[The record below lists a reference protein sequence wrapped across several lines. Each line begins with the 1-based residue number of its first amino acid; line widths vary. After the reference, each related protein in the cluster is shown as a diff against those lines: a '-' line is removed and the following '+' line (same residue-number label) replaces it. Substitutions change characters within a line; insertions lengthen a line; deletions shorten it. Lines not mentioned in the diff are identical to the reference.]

1 MRGGA
6 LSGAGAVPAIAELR
20 LSRRLRR
27 SLSALGGLRGAAC
40 WVPST
45 SVGAPEPSAS
55 VGEGAVA
62 VEDDGNE
69 RKNCSGGGGGDLA
82 ERRWS
87 LRRAVLLLAMAAR

>member
-6 LSGAGAVPAIAELR
+6 LSGAGAVPARAERR

-27 SLSALGGLRGAAC
+27 SLSDLGGLGAAAC
-40 WVPST
+40 WVPSA
-45 SVGAPEPSAS
+45 SVRAPEPSAFA
-55 VGEGAVA
+55 GEGAVA

-87 LRRAVLLLAMAAR
+87 LRRVALLFAMAAR